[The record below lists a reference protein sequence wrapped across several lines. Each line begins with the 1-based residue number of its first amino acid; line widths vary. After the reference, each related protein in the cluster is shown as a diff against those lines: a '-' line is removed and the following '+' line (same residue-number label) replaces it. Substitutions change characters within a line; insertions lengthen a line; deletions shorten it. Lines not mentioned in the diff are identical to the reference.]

1 MQDKL
6 RKLEDELDAHD
17 DAHAAG
23 GTRDSR
29 RLTCRDA
36 DEAADR
42 KTPKSRT
49 RTKILD
55 RCDMALL
62 DSFIEKMLHLFHCSL
77 LQVSMLHL
85 LLKSTE
91 LTRSREYF
99 AQT

>member
-23 GTRDSR
+23 GTRERR

-36 DEAADR
+36 DEAEDR
-42 KTPKSRT
+42 KISESRT

-55 RCDMALL
+55 EIDQLL
-62 DSFIEKMLHLFHCSL
+62 DKYGKDRCFWNHYNLTSSRLPG
-77 LQVSMLHL
+77 
-85 LLKSTE
+85 TE
-91 LTRSREYF
+91 SSENCCT
-99 AQT
+99 Q